1 MKKGKGKVSF
11 GEAFG
16 AALEALSKT
25 VAASE
30 QNKKAL
36 GLKAVLANAPA
47 LIDSIVKADNAD
59 IALMSTMV
67 KAATVFKSEPSANAE
82 VFNNTI
88 QRYLFVKA
96 KDKKT
101 KKLIKANME

>member
-1 MKKGKGKVSF
+1 MKKGKSSF

-16 AALEALSKT
+16 AALAGLGKT
-25 VAASE
+25 LTSGGQFE
-30 QNKKAL
+30 KAL
-36 GLKAVLANAPA
+36 GLKAVLTTAPQ

-67 KAATVFKSEPSANAE
+67 KAATVFKSEPPANAE

-88 QRYLFVKA
+88 QRYLLTKA

>member
-11 GEAFG
+11 GKAFG

-47 LIDSIVKADNAD
+47 LVDSILDADNAD

-67 KAATVFKSEPSANAE
+67 KVSTSIKTEPTPNAE
-82 VFNNTI
+82 VLNNTI
-88 QRYLFVKA
+88 QRYLFQKA
-96 KDKKT
+96 KSKKL

>member
-1 MKKGKGKVSF
+1 MKKGKSSF

-16 AALEALSKT
+16 AALAALSKAVT
-25 VAASE
+25 APE
-30 QNKKAL
+30 HNKEAFCV
-36 GLKAVLANAPA
+36 KAVLANAPA
-47 LIDSIVKADNAD
+47 FIDSIVDAGNAD

-67 KAATVFKSEPSANAE
+67 KAATVFKSEPPANAE

-88 QRYLFVKA
+88 QRYLLTKA